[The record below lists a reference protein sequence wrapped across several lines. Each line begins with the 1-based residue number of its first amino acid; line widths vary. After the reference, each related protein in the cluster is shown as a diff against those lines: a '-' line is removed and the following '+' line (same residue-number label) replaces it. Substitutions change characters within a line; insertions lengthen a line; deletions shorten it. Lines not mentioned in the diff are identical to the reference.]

1 MNFDK
6 IIVEPNVFLT
16 TYRITNRKEN
26 AKMRLTT
33 SYKMKLTGDF
43 KALETSLDIY
53 RQALTY
59 LISIINDDWE
69 ALSQYE
75 FINQKYNQIEK
86 WVHSNKNNQARF
98 GFDQQFP
105 KLPSYLRRSAIS
117 KALDIVSSYRSNLA
131 YWEENPEGRTPKL
144 QLIHYEYPAYY
155 KGNLFK
161 NFDLIHQTIELKVFK
176 NGDWVYEQ
184 YGLKQSDC
192 TYYKRYLAGKKQ
204 NVPILQKKGRRF
216 YATFSYEEETVLV
229 PEESIDKI
237 CAVDLGLETDATCS
251 IMDKEGTVYARKFI
265 SFSTEHDRLHTQ
277 LGRIKRNQKRGSHH
291 NKTLWRKVASISQ
304 DVADKTARAIFEFG
318 KEHGVDVFVLEYLD
332 FKGKQAVKRAH
343 FWRYKRIYKVLAQ
356 KAHQYGLRIARVN
369 ARNTS
374 RLAFDGSGWSKR
386 GREIAPD
393 TPYSTIQ
400 FATGKFYNADLNA
413 SYNIGARF
421 FIRHLLKTVTVTQRL
436 ALEAKVPQVAK
447 RSTCTLSD
455 LINLRSALAVIIAK
469 KQA

>member
-1 MNFDK
+1 
-6 IIVEPNVFLT
+6 
-16 TYRITNRKEN
+16 
-26 AKMRLTT
+26 MRLTT

-43 KALETSLDIY
+43 KALENSLAIY

-59 LISIINDDWE
+59 LIPIINDGWKE
-69 ALSQYE
+69 LSQYE
-75 FINQKYNQIEK
+75 FANQKYNQIEK
-86 WVHSNKNNQARF
+86 WVHSTQTNQAQYD
-98 GFDQQFP
+98 FDQEFP
-105 KLPSYLRRSAIS
+105 KFPTYLRRSAIS
-117 KALDIVSSYRSNLA
+117 KVLGIVSSYRSKLA
-131 YWEENPEGRTPKL
+131 NWEANPNGQIPKL
-144 QLIHYEYPAYY
+144 QLVHYEYPAYY
-155 KGNLFK
+155 KRNLFK
-161 NFDLIHQTIELKVFK
+161 NFDPVHQTIELKVFK

-216 YATFSYEEETVLV
+216 YATFSYDEETVLI

-237 CAVDLGLETDATCS
+237 CAVDLGLGTDATCS
-251 IMDKEGTVYARKFI
+251 IMDKDGTVYARKFI
-265 SFSTEHDRLHTQ
+265 SLSTEHDRLHTQ
-277 LGRIKRNQKRGSHH
+277 LGRIKRNQKRGSRH
-291 NKTLWRKVASISQ
+291 NKTLWRKVTGISQ
-304 DVADKTARAIFEFG
+304 NIADKTAEAIFEFG
-318 KEHGVDVFVLEYLD
+318 KKHGVDVFVLEYLD

-356 KAHQYGLRIARVN
+356 KAHQYGLRIGRVN
-369 ARNTS
+369 ARYTS

-386 GREIAPD
+386 GREIAPE
-393 TPYSTIQ
+393 TPYTLME
-400 FATGKFYNADLNA
+400 FPNGKIYNADLNA

-455 LINLRSALAVIIAK
+455 LINLRSALAVLTTE